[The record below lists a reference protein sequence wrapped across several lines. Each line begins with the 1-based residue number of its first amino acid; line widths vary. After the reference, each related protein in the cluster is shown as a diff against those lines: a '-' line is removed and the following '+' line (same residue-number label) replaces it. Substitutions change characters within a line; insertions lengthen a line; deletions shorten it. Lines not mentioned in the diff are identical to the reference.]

1 MNGQFVNVFKQI
13 DDMIKQ
19 YPFIKPFL
27 DTMLSTKEDKGTH
40 SA

>member
-1 MNGQFVNVFKQI
+1 MNGQFVSVFKQI
-13 DDMIKQ
+13 DDMITQ

-27 DTMLSTKEDKGTH
+27 DTMLGTKENKGAH